1 MTRANAST
9 MISAPFWLCRYL
21 SPATSLS
28 QLPSPGG
35 LRCKELDLVSMYVRT
50 NPTYDRDLLAD
61 DPPIE
66 PQVEPEFDG
75 SERCDV
81 GPRRTAETFRV
92 RVRETLDVLPVVP
105 EELPQR
111 TVVRERA
118 AARIVWRVPSE
129 RLAILADD
137 ETRLNKL
144 RLEIVKIDQ
153 VHIPPP
159 TVTIP

>member
-21 SPATSLS
+21 SPAAPLP

-35 LRCKELDLVSMYVRT
+35 LRCKELDLVPMYVRT

-75 SERCDV
+75 SECCDV
-81 GPRRTAETFRV
+81 GPRWTAEAFRV
-92 RVRETLDVLPVVP
+92 RVRKALDILPVVA
-105 EELPQR
+105 EKLPQR
-111 TVVRERA
+111 AIVRECA

-137 ETRLNKL
+137 E
-144 RLEIVKIDQ
+144 
-153 VHIPPP
+153 
-159 TVTIP
+159 